1 MPATGCPGNLAPS
14 AFSQDCVVGTQAA
27 AEAICNADSNCA
39 GYGTQPYGWI
49 FSPNYQLFG
58 TNQSP
63 WVPVAAYTDLYV
75 KQ

>member
-27 AEAICNADSNCA
+27 AEAICNADPNCA
-39 GYGTQPYGWI
+39 GYGTQPGGWI
-49 FSPNYQLFG
+49 FSPNYLLFG